1 MEFVLMAVGRTS
13 IGYVNEGIAEYS
25 SRLKTIMMVE
35 ALHTL
40 SIQEIKDVKGG
51 SGAAPERQKQLEG
64 EAILSKINTSDMLVL
79 LDERGREYTS
89 MQFAAYLEK
98 LQVCGRKR
106 IVFLIVGPYGFSDKV
121 YERADA
127 KISLSKMTFN
137 HEMVRLF
144 FVEQI
149 YRGMTILRGEPY
161 HHE

>member
-1 MEFVLMAVGRTS
+1 MAVGRTS
-13 IGYVNEGIAEYS
+13 TGFVIEGISEYS
-25 SRLKTIMMVE
+25 SRLKHYIPF
-35 ALHTL
+35 
-40 SIQEIKDVKGG
+40 SIQEIKDVKVS
-51 SGAAPERQKQLEG
+51 SGTGPDRQKQLEG
-64 EAILSKINTSDMLVL
+64 EAVLSKIGLSDMLVL

-98 LQVCGRKR
+98 LQVSGRKR
-106 IVFLIVGPYGFSDKV
+106 VIFLIGGPYGFSDKV

>member
-1 MEFVLMAVGRTS
+1 MAVGRTS
-13 IGYVNEGIAEYS
+13 TGFVIEGIAEYS
-25 SRLKTIMMVE
+25 SRMKHYIPF
-35 ALHTL
+35 
-40 SIQEIKDVKGG
+40 SIQEIKDVKVS
-51 SGAAPERQKQLEG
+51 SGTGPDRQKQLEG
-64 EAILSKINTSDMLVL
+64 EAVLSKIGLSDMLVL

-98 LQVCGRKR
+98 LRVSGRKR
-106 IVFLIVGPYGFSDKV
+106 VIFLIGGPYGFSDKV